1 MKRLQIRH
9 HEDIFDSRASAMQ
22 YFADIVDPD
31 KVLSTQFGSTLYSEP
46 VVAKYLDES
55 GGTQVVLAIGTEDGQ
70 SPFHIIDSADILE
83 RIERNSDGLQTL
95 DEKIDNETARAKEEE
110 AKLQEQ
116 ITNNISKIESVSPS
130 AANVL
135 EEYALRNAL
144 GEQLGETVK
153 VYRDSKFI
161 GAAFGFKGAKGVS
174 VSPDGDITLEYD
186 EEQMDETVE
195 TIYFVYTDE
204 YGEYAL
210 FPVNLEQ
217 VILESE
223 IGNGLQ
229 VEDHVLSVKVA
240 EGEQYIRVN
249 EDGISSNGINEAIS
263 SEIEKL
269 SEELT
274 AKIDG
279 EIARSTE
286 ADVYISGVVS
296 SFSAT
301 VVSEVERIDSDIA
314 SETERAKGAEDFLSG
329 ALQSEIT
336 RATGREDEL
345 ESMIDANK
353 VYSKDIKVEPSES
366 GTSLTII
373 TDEVTITKYAKAG
386 TIYDEGVGVLGT
398 LLKLKKLPVEE
409 KEEFKLRYALQ
420 DAAGNT
426 LGQTIDIPNE
436 QSLVHVGMGT
446 SGDEVGDNGEII
458 PGTGTSTLNFV
469 YKLNNGT
476 YTLVKIDISKYFD
489 DVHFGQGLNT
499 SGGVVSLVSGT
510 GNEYLVINEDSIAV
524 VGVNAAI
531 SAATQYSVAYTNKKT
546 GEVSSAATEYYNKAI
561 NAVNTA
567 YSASI
572 AYADQKFSDS
582 KAYTDTSVASVTGA
596 IESLTNT
603 LNESIANVN
612 NALNAETQNRETA
625 DKDILSK
632 ISGEISARTD
642 GDANLLAMINKEI
655 ADRTEGDSE
664 ERKYADEKIAALE
677 ERVKALED
685 ICDNLIDFGTYRME

>member
-9 HEDIFDSRASAMQ
+9 HEDIFDSRASAKQ
-22 YFADIVDPD
+22 YFADIVDPN

-55 GGTQVVLAIGTEDGQ
+55 GRTQVVLAIGTEDGQ

-83 RIERNSDGLQTL
+83 RIERAT
-95 DEKIDNETARAKEEE
+95 EEE
-110 AKLQEQ
+110 EKLQEQ

-144 GEQLGETVK
+144 GEQMGETVK

-186 EEQMDETVE
+186 EAQRDETAE

-204 YGEYAL
+204 YGEYVL

-229 VEDHVLSVKVA
+229 VDDHVLSVKVA
-240 EGEQYIRVN
+240 DGERYIRVN
-249 EDGISSNGINEAIS
+249 EDGISSNGINETIS

-296 SFSAT
+296 SVRAT
-301 VVSEVERIDSDIA
+301 VVSEIER
-314 SETERAKGAEDFLSG
+314 L
-329 ALQSEIT
+329 
-336 RATGREDEL
+336 
-345 ESMIDANK
+345 
-353 VYSKDIKVEPSES
+353 
-366 GTSLTII
+366 
-373 TDEVTITKYAKAG
+373 DEV
-386 TIYDEGVGVLGT
+386 
-398 LLKLKKLPVEE
+398 
-409 KEEFKLRYALQ
+409 
-420 DAAGNT
+420 
-426 LGQTIDIPNE
+426 
-436 QSLVHVGMGT
+436 
-446 SGDEVGDNGEII
+446 
-458 PGTGTSTLNFV
+458 
-469 YKLNNGT
+469 
-476 YTLVKIDISKYFD
+476 
-489 DVHFGQGLNT
+489 
-499 SGGVVSLVSGT
+499 
-510 GNEYLVINEDSIAV
+510 
-524 VGVNAAI
+524 
-531 SAATQYSVAYTNKKT
+531 SA
-546 GEVSSAATEYYNKAI
+546 AATEYYNKAI
-561 NAVNTA
+561 HAVNTA

-582 KAYTDTSVASVTGA
+582 KAYTDTSVGSVTGA

-603 LNESIANVN
+603 LNGSIANVN

-632 ISGEISARTD
+632 IFGEISARTD

-677 ERVKALED
+677 ERVKTLED

>member
-22 YFADIVDPD
+22 YFADIVDPG

-55 GGTQVVLAIGTEDGQ
+55 GRTQVVLAIGTEDGQ

-83 RIERNSDGLQTL
+83 RIERNTDGLQTL
-95 DEKIDNETARAKEEE
+95 DEKIDQETARAKEEE
-110 AKLQEQ
+110 EKLQEQ
-116 ITNNISKIESVSPS
+116 ITSNISKIESVSPS
-130 AANVL
+130 AGNVL

-144 GEQLGETVK
+144 GEQMGETIK

-186 EEQMDETVE
+186 EAQRDETAE
-195 TIYFVYTDE
+195 TMYFVYTDE
-204 YGEYAL
+204 YGEYTL
-210 FPVNLEQ
+210 FPVILEE

-229 VEDHVLSVKVA
+229 VDDHVLSVKVA
-240 EGEQYIRVN
+240 DGERYIRVN
-249 EDGISSNGINEAIS
+249 EDGISSNGIEEAIS

-366 GTSLTII
+366 GTNLTII

-398 LLKLKKLPVEE
+398 LLKLKALEPKGN
-409 KEEFKLRYALQ
+409 FKLRYGLQ
-420 DAAGNT
+420 DAGGNL
-426 LGQTIDIPNE
+426 LGETIDIPNE
-436 QSLVHVGMGT
+436 QALVHVGMGT
-446 SGDEVGDNGEII
+446 SGDEVGDDGEII

-469 YKLNNGT
+469 YKLNNGD

-531 SAATQYSVAYTNKKT
+531 SAATQYSVEYTNKKT
-546 GEVSSAATEYYNKAI
+546 GEVSAAATEYYNKAI

-582 KAYTDTSVASVTGA
+582 KTYTDTSVASVTGA

-612 NALNAETQNRETA
+612 NALTAETLNRETA
-625 DKDILSK
+625 DKDILSQ

-642 GDANLLAMINKEI
+642 GDTNLLAMINKEI

-677 ERVKALED
+677 ERVKTLED
-685 ICDNLIDFGTYRME
+685 ICNNLIDFGTYRME

>member
-22 YFADIVDPD
+22 YFADIVDPG

-55 GGTQVVLAIGTEDGQ
+55 GRTQVVLAIGTEDGQ

-83 RIERNSDGLQTL
+83 RIERNTDGLQTL
-95 DEKIDNETARAKEEE
+95 DEKIDQETARAKEEE
-110 AKLQEQ
+110 EKLQEQ
-116 ITNNISKIESVSPS
+116 ITSNISKIESVSPS
-130 AANVL
+130 AGNVL

-144 GEQLGETVK
+144 GEQLGETIK

-186 EEQMDETVE
+186 EAQRDETAE

-204 YGEYAL
+204 YGQYVL

-229 VEDHVLSVKVA
+229 VDDHVLSVKVA
-240 EGEQYIRVN
+240 DGERYIRVN
-249 EDGISSNGINEAIS
+249 EDGISSNGIDEAIS

-279 EIARSTE
+279 EISRSTE

-366 GTSLTII
+366 GTNLTII

-398 LLKLKKLPVEE
+398 LLKLKQLPIDE
-409 KEEFKLRYALQ
+409 KENFKLRYALQ

-426 LGQTIDIPNE
+426 LGESIDIPNE
-436 QSLVHVGMGT
+436 QSLVHVGIGT
-446 SGDEVGDNGEII
+446 SGDEVGPDGQII
-458 PGTGTSTLNFV
+458 PSTGTSTLNFV
-469 YKLNNGT
+469 YKLNNGD

-489 DVHFGQGLNT
+489 DVHFGRGLNT

-612 NALNAETQNRETA
+612 NALTAETLNRETA
-625 DKDILSK
+625 DQDILSK

-655 ADRTEGDSE
+655 ADRTEADSE

-677 ERVKALED
+677 ERVKTLED

>member
-22 YFADIVDPD
+22 YFADIVDPG

-46 VVAKYLDES
+46 VVAKYLDGS

-83 RIERNSDGLQTL
+83 RIERNSDGLQAL
-95 DEKIDNETARAKEEE
+95 DDKIDKETARAKEEE
-110 AKLQEQ
+110 EKLQEQ

-130 AANVL
+130 AGNVL

-144 GEQLGETVK
+144 GEQMGETIK

-161 GAAFGFKGAKGVS
+161 GAAFGFKGANSVS

-186 EEQMDETVE
+186 EAQRDETAE

-204 YGEYAL
+204 YGKYVL

-229 VEDHVLSVKVA
+229 VDDHVLSVKVA
-240 EGEQYIRVN
+240 DGERYIRVN

-353 VYSKDIKVEPSES
+353 VYSKDIKVEPSDS
-366 GTSLTII
+366 GTNLTII

-398 LLKLKKLPVEE
+398 LLKLKGLEPKDN
-409 KEEFKLRYALQ
+409 FKLRYGLQ
-420 DAAGNT
+420 DAEGNI
-426 LGQTIDIPNE
+426 LGETIDIPNE
-436 QSLVHVGMGT
+436 QALVHVGMGT
-446 SGDEVGDNGEII
+446 SGDEVGEDGEII

-476 YTLVKIDISKYFD
+476 YTIVKIDISKYFD

-531 SAATQYSVAYTNKKT
+531 SAATQYSVEHTNKKI
-546 GEVSSAATEYYNKAI
+546 GEVSAAATEYYNKAI

-612 NALNAETQNRETA
+612 NALNAETLNRETA
-625 DKDILSK
+625 DKDILSQ

-677 ERVKALED
+677 KRVKALED
-685 ICDNLIDFGTYRME
+685 ICNNLIDFGTYRME

>member
-55 GGTQVVLAIGTEDGQ
+55 GRTQVVLAIGTEDGQ
-70 SPFHIIDSADILE
+70 SPFHIIDSADILK
-83 RIERNSDGLQTL
+83 RIERNSDGLQAL
-95 DEKIDNETARAKEEE
+95 DDKIDKETARAKEEE
-110 AKLQEQ
+110 EKLQEQ

-130 AANVL
+130 AGNVL

-144 GEQLGETVK
+144 GEQMGETIK

-161 GAAFGFKGAKGVS
+161 GAAFGFKGANGVS

-186 EEQMDETVE
+186 EAQRDETAE

-204 YGEYAL
+204 YGEYVL

-229 VEDHVLSVKVA
+229 VDDHVLSVKVA
-240 EGEQYIRVN
+240 DGERYIRVN

-353 VYSKDIKVEPSES
+353 VYSKDIKVESSES
-366 GTSLTII
+366 GTNLTII

-386 TIYDEGVGVLGT
+386 TIYDEGVGVLGA
-398 LLKLKKLPVEE
+398 LLKLKTLDPKDN
-409 KEEFKLRYALQ
+409 FKLRYGLQ
-420 DAAGNT
+420 DAEGNI
-426 LGQTIDIPNE
+426 LGDTIDIPNE
-436 QSLVHVGMGT
+436 QALVHVGMGT

-469 YKLNNGT
+469 YKLNDGT
-476 YTLVKIDISKYFD
+476 YTIVKIDISKYFD

-531 SAATQYSVAYTNKKT
+531 SAATQYSVEYTNRKT
-546 GEVSSAATEYYNKAI
+546 GEVSAAATEYYNKAI

-582 KAYTDTSVASVTGA
+582 KAYTDTSVASVTGT

-612 NALNAETQNRETA
+612 NALNAETLNRETA
-625 DKDILSK
+625 DKDILSQ

-685 ICDNLIDFGTYRME
+685 ICNNLIDFGTYRME

>member
-22 YFADIVDPD
+22 YFTDIVDPD
-31 KVLSTQFGSTLYSEP
+31 KVLSSQFGSTLYSEP
-46 VVAKYLDES
+46 VVAKYLDGS
-55 GGTQVVLAIGTEDGQ
+55 GRTQVVLAIGTEDGQ
-70 SPFHIIDSADILE
+70 APFHIIDSADILE
-83 RIERNSDGLQTL
+83 RIAKNSDGLTVL
-95 DEKIDNETARAKEEE
+95 DEKIEKETERATEAEEG
-110 AKLQEQ
+110 LQEQ
-116 ITNNISKIESVSPS
+116 ITNNISKIEAVTPS
-130 AANVL
+130 AGNVL
-135 EEYALRNAL
+135 EEYALKNAL
-144 GEQLGETVK
+144 GEQMGETVK
-153 VYRDSKFI
+153 VYKDSKFI

-174 VSPDGDITLEYD
+174 VSPDGSITLEYD
-186 EEQMDETVE
+186 ESQRDESSE
-195 TIYFVYTDE
+195 TMYFVYSDE
-204 YGEYAL
+204 YGEYVL
-210 FPVNLEQ
+210 FPVDLEQ
-217 VILESE
+217 IILESE
-223 IGNGLQ
+223 IGDGLQ
-229 VEDHVLSVKVA
+229 VSGHVLSVRVA
-240 EGEQYIRVN
+240 DGEQYIRVDGN
-249 EDGISSNGINEAIS
+249 GISSNGINEAIS

-274 AKIDG
+274 DKIDG
-279 EIARSTE
+279 EIVRSTE

-301 VVSEVERIDSDIA
+301 VVNEVERIDSDIA
-314 SETERAKGAEDFLSG
+314 SESERAKEAEDFLSG
-329 ALQSEIT
+329 ALQSEIA
-336 RATGREDEL
+336 RATEREDDL

-353 VYSKDIKVEPSES
+353 VYSKDIKIESSET
-366 GTSLTII
+366 GTNLTII
-373 TDEVTITKYAKAG
+373 TDELTITKYAKAG
-386 TIYDEGVGVLGT
+386 TIYEEGVGVLGT
-398 LLKLKKLPVEE
+398 LLKLSSVEP
-409 KEEFKLRYALQ
+409 KENFKLRYVLQ

-426 LGQTIDIPNE
+426 LGESIDIPNE
-436 QSLVHVGMGT
+436 QSLIHVGIGT
-446 SGDEVGDNGEII
+446 SGDDVGPDGEII

-469 YKLNNGT
+469 YKLNDGT
-476 YTLVKIDISKYFD
+476 YTIVKIDISKYFD

-499 SGGVVSLVSGT
+499 SGGVVSLVPGT

-531 SAATQYSVAYTNKKT
+531 SAATQFSVEHTNKKV
-546 GEVSSAATEYYNKAI
+546 GEVSSATTDYYNKAI

-582 KAYTDTSVASVTGA
+582 KTYTDTSVASVTGA

-612 NALNAETQNRETA
+612 NALTAETLNRETA
-625 DKDILSK
+625 DKDILSQ

-677 ERVKALED
+677 ERVKTLED
-685 ICDNLIDFGTYRME
+685 ICNNLIDFGTYRME

>member
-22 YFADIVDPD
+22 YFADIVDPG

-83 RIERNSDGLQTL
+83 RIERNSDGLQAL
-95 DEKIDNETARAKEEE
+95 DEKIDEETTRAKEEE
-110 AKLQEQ
+110 EKLQEQ
-116 ITNNISKIESVSPS
+116 ITNNVSKIESVSPS
-130 AANVL
+130 AGNVL

-144 GEQLGETVK
+144 GEQMGETIK

-161 GAAFGFKGAKGVS
+161 GAAFGFKGANGVS

-186 EEQMDETVE
+186 EAQRDETAE

-204 YGEYAL
+204 YGEYVL

-229 VEDHVLSVKVA
+229 VDDHVLSVKVA
-240 EGEQYIRVN
+240 DGERYIRVN

-296 SFSAT
+296 SFSAR

-366 GTSLTII
+366 GTNLTII

-398 LLKLKKLPVEE
+398 LLKLKALDPKDN
-409 KEEFKLRYALQ
+409 FKLRYGLQ
-420 DAAGNT
+420 DAEGNI
-426 LGQTIDIPNE
+426 LGETIDIPNE
-436 QSLVHVGMGT
+436 QALVHVGMGT
-446 SGDEVGDNGEII
+446 SGDEVGEDGQII

-476 YTLVKIDISKYFD
+476 YTIVKIDISKYFD

-531 SAATQYSVAYTNKKT
+531 SAATQYSVEYTNKKT
-546 GEVSSAATEYYNKAI
+546 GEVSAAATEYYNKAI

-612 NALNAETQNRETA
+612 NALNAETLNRETA
-625 DKDILSK
+625 DKDILSQ

>member
-9 HEDIFDSRASAMQ
+9 HEDIFDNRASAMQ
-22 YFADIVDPD
+22 YFADIVDPG

-55 GGTQVVLAIGTEDGQ
+55 GRTQVVLAIGTEDGQ

-83 RIERNSDGLQTL
+83 RIERNSDGLQAL
-95 DEKIDNETARAKEEE
+95 DDKIDKETARAKEEE
-110 AKLQEQ
+110 EKLQEQ

-130 AANVL
+130 AGNVL

-144 GEQLGETVK
+144 GEQMGETVK

-161 GAAFGFKGAKGVS
+161 GAAFGFKGANGVS

-186 EEQMDETVE
+186 EAQRDETAE

-204 YGEYAL
+204 YGEYVL

-229 VEDHVLSVKVA
+229 VDDHVLSVKVA
-240 EGEQYIRVN
+240 DGEQYIRVN

-353 VYSKDIKVEPSES
+353 VYSKDIKVESSES
-366 GTSLTII
+366 GTNLTII

-398 LLKLKKLPVEE
+398 LLKLKGLEPKDN
-409 KEEFKLRYALQ
+409 FKLRYGLQ
-420 DAAGNT
+420 DAEGNI
-426 LGQTIDIPNE
+426 LGETIDIPNE
-436 QSLVHVGMGT
+436 QALVHVGMGT
-446 SGDEVGDNGEII
+446 SGDEVGEDGEII

-476 YTLVKIDISKYFD
+476 YTIVKIDISKYFD

-531 SAATQYSVAYTNKKT
+531 SAATQYSVEHTNKKT
-546 GEVSSAATEYYNKAI
+546 GEVSAAATEYYNKAI

-612 NALNAETQNRETA
+612 NALNAETLNRETA
-625 DKDILSK
+625 DKDILSQ

-685 ICDNLIDFGTYRME
+685 ICNNLIDFGTYRME

>member
-22 YFADIVDPD
+22 YFADIVDPN

-55 GGTQVVLAIGTEDGQ
+55 GRTQVVLAIGTEDGQ

-83 RIERNSDGLQTL
+83 RIERNIDSLETL

-110 AKLQEQ
+110 EKLQEQ

-144 GEQLGETVK
+144 GEQMGETVK

-161 GAAFGFKGAKGVS
+161 GAAFGFKGAKSVS

-186 EEQMDETVE
+186 EAQRDETVE

-204 YGEYAL
+204 YGEYVL

-296 SFSAT
+296 SFSAA

-353 VYSKDIKVEPSES
+353 VYSKDIKVEPTES
-366 GTSLTII
+366 GTNLTII

-398 LLKLKKLPVEE
+398 LLKLKKLPIDE
-409 KEEFKLRYALQ
+409 KENFKLRYALQ

-426 LGQTIDIPNE
+426 LGATIDIPNE
-436 QSLVHVGMGT
+436 QSLVHVGIGT
-446 SGDEVGDNGEII
+446 SGDEVGDNGEIR

-469 YKLNNGT
+469 YKLNDGT
-476 YTLVKIDISKYFD
+476 YSLVKIDISKYFD

-546 GEVSSAATEYYNKAI
+546 GEVSASATEYYNKAI

-655 ADRTEGDSE
+655 TDRTEGDSE

-677 ERVKALED
+677 ERVKTLED

>member
-22 YFADIVDPD
+22 YFADIVDPN

-55 GGTQVVLAIGTEDGQ
+55 GRTQVVLAIGTEDGQ

-83 RIERNSDGLQTL
+83 RIKRNSDGLQTL
-95 DEKIDNETARAKEEE
+95 DEKIDKETERATKEEE
-110 AKLQEQ
+110 KLQEQ

-130 AANVL
+130 AGNVL

-144 GEQLGETVK
+144 GEQMGETVK

-174 VSPDGDITLEYD
+174 VSPEGDITLEYD
-186 EEQMDETVE
+186 EEQRDETVE

-204 YGEYAL
+204 YGEYVL

-229 VEDHVLSVKVA
+229 VDGHVLSVKVA

-249 EDGISSNGINEAIS
+249 EDGISSSGINEAIS

-366 GTSLTII
+366 GTNLTII

-398 LLKLKKLPVEE
+398 LLKLKKLPVDE

-446 SGDEVGDNGEII
+446 SGDEVGEDGEII

-469 YKLNNGT
+469 YKLNNGK
-476 YTLVKIDISKYFD
+476 YALVKIDISKYFD
-489 DVHFGQGLNT
+489 DVHFGQGINT

-531 SAATQYSVAYTNKKT
+531 SAATQYSVEYTNKKT
-546 GEVSSAATEYYNKAI
+546 GEVSAAATEYYNKAI

-582 KAYTDTSVASVTGA
+582 KAYTDTSVGSVTGA